1 MLWFVTTLWTIEET
15 IPEQSVFVEIEIIWF
30 HLARGNSKGR
40 SQSVLTI
47 ACSVSTTA
55 SVCFFPVFGI
65 FKLSFRVF
73 TVFTSTVIF

>member
-1 MLWFVTTLWTIEET
+1 MTTLWTIEET
-15 IPEQSVFVEIEIIWF
+15 ISERSVFVEIEVILF

-55 SVCFFPVFGI
+55 SVCSFPVVAI
-65 FKLSFRVF
+65 FKLS
-73 TVFTSTVIF
+73 